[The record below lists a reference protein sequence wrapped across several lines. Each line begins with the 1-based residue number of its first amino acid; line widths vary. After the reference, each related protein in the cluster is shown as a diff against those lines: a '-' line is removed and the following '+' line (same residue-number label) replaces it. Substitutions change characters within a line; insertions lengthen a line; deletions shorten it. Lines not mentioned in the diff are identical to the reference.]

1 MTEKNLRGSE
11 ILVFSTLC
19 TCVAVGKWPLDL
31 NEFDYVPNLMK
42 KFRETTH
49 LCSRTWV
56 KVDKFR
62 QVRLNE
68 IEMWSVISRK
78 NSIFVHFSMEKLHG
92 KTYKKSE
99 KVVFRSVGQKPTL
112 RSVVRNRLRPTDFDR
127 LWTLFRPKSRTEI
140 INFFLSTSIVRFIL

>member
-127 LWTLFRPKSRTEI
+127 LWTLVISFH
-140 INFFLSTSIVRFIL
+140 